1 MTQCNAMLCDSH
13 HTPAHDLRVAPHDLS
28 HATGQIASADVSL
41 AGAIYCSASARTNN
55 RGHQEITP
63 LNYLD
68 SSDAVGEEQSARSQ

>member
-1 MTQCNAMLCDSH
+1 MIYAWRPD
-13 HTPAHDLRVAPHDLS
+13 DLS

-41 AGAIYCSASARTNN
+41 AVQFIAARARARTNN